1 MQKPLDF
8 CVKFNRK
15 VNQALISSILECA
28 FELYTYGLRQ
38 EDFRWDNSTDNACT
52 MFDID
57 FYDNG
62 NGVIEPFETMTNI
75 VITIKNKELVEE
87 LQFNVIDIFNDH
99 IDLCGEVNGD
109 AILTIPLTKYTDID
123 EGYVFQIETDSPI
136 MPFTVDQLIMI
147 QKYSSMLDDDYEY

>member
-15 VNQALISSILECA
+15 VNQALLTAILESA
-28 FELYTYGLRQ
+28 FELYSYGLRH
-38 EDFRWDNSTDNACT
+38 DKFRWENITDNACT
-52 MFDID
+52 MFDIV

-62 NGVIEPFETMTNI
+62 SGTSVPLEATTNI
-75 VITIKNKELVEE
+75 VITIKNLALVEE

-109 AILTIPLTKYTDID
+109 AILTIPLTKYTDVD
-123 EGYVFQIETDSPI
+123 EGYVFQLETESHI
-136 MPFTVDQLIMI
+136 MPFTVEQLKMI
-147 QKYSSMLDDDYEY
+147 QNHASILDDDYEY